1 MNRHF
6 RIIMV
11 KYKYKKEEKGS
22 KGLLIFTND
31 GDLTNK
37 LTHPKNEVPKTY
49 LVKTETFIPDEGL
62 KALRNGVEIDGVMT
76 KKCYVK
82 LVDRS
87 VNKGTK
93 IHITI
98 TEGRNRQIR
107 KMISA
112 VGAEVDFLKR
122 IKLGELTCSGL
133 DRGDV
138 RKLTPRE
145 VEYLKSL

>member
-1 MNRHF
+1 MELLPPNVP
-6 RIIMV
+6 RIFPV
-11 KYKYKKEEKGS
+11 GRLDYDTE
-22 KGLLIFTND
+22 GLLIFTND
-31 GDLTNK
+31 GDLTYK

-49 LVKTETFIPDEGL
+49 LVKTETFISDEGL

-76 KKCYVK
+76 KKCHVK

-87 VNKGTK
+87 GNKGTK
-93 IHITI
+93 LHITI

-107 KMISA
+107 KMIAA

-138 RKLTPRE
+138 RKLTKSE
-145 VEYLKSL
+145 IDYLKSL